1 MPPPPPDATASP
13 APVGPAT
20 DSLTPA
26 PAPNP
31 PRPSTPWARTRA
43 AASRTCGGALL
54 PYSIISLSYILFTTT
69 DGALRMVVLL
79 HAYSLGFSALTLA
92 AVFAGYEAAGVVVNL
107 GAGAAAARWGIRATL
122 LTGLTL
128 QLAAL
133 GALFAWQ
140 PGWAPGAVG
149 PIVFLAAIQVL
160 SGCAKVKE
168 RERGE
173 RKKEGERERNGGRER
188 EREGPQAGRESEGWA
203 DPHLAPLLSSL
214 LPLFPPPFLPPPPP
228 RTSSSWAA
236 RPSPSWSPP
245 TTRRARCSSW
255 SP

>member
-13 APVGPAT
+13 APAGPAT

-160 SGCAKVKE
+160 SGCAKV
-168 RERGE
+168 RER
-173 RKKEGERERNGGRER
+173 
-188 EREGPQAGRESEGWA
+188 
-203 DPHLAPLLSSL
+203 
-214 LPLFPPPFLPPPPP
+214 
-228 RTSSSWAA
+228 
-236 RPSPSWSPP
+236 
-245 TTRRARCSSW
+245 
-255 SP
+255 